1 MIKQYIVDAFTSE
14 LFHGNHAAICLL
26 DKWLPEET
34 MMAIAQENRF
44 SETAFLVG
52 THLRWFTPG
61 GEIDLCGHAT
71 LASAFVMLHEV
82 HPEATQITFQTLSG
96 PLMVEKQDE
105 RYTMHFPSYALK
117 PIEVTQAMVKALGAT
132 PKEAYLGRDLLLIYD
147 SEEIIHQLTPDQ
159 SLMKDLPGLLVH
171 VSAPGTNYD
180 CVSRSFGP
188 KLAIPEDPVC
198 GSGHCHIVPY
208 WAKRLHKRDLIAYQD
223 SARGGVLYCRDEG
236 KSVQLAGEAVLFSVG
251 KLYIPEK
258 KD

>member
-1 MIKQYIVDAFTSE
+1 
-14 LFHGNHAAICLL
+14 
-26 DKWLPEET
+26 

-52 THLRWFTPG
+52 HHLRWFTPG

-71 LASAFVMLHEV
+71 LASAFVMLHEA

-117 PIEVTQAMVKALGAT
+117 PIEVTPAMAKALGAT

-147 SEEIIHQLTPDQ
+147 SEEIIHQLAPDQ

-171 VSAPGTNYD
+171 VSAPGADYD

-188 KLAIPEDPVC
+188 KLAIPEDTGRVDPGIVILCPTGRNACISVISSLIRIVLAAVC
-198 GSGHCHIVPY
+198 SIVGM
-208 WAKRLHKRDLIAYQD
+208 K
-223 SARGGVLYCRDEG
+223 
-236 KSVQLAGEAVLFSVG
+236 
-251 KLYIPEK
+251 EK
-258 KD
+258 VCN